1 MKAILRGDDSAVV
14 RVLYMALE
22 LSKKRWKLGF
32 GDGSRR
38 RVKTIEA
45 GDLVALGE
53 EVRVAR
59 EKLGV
64 PGGCAVVSCYEA
76 GRDGFWIHRALQR
89 LGVVNVVVDSA
100 SIEVSRRRR
109 QVKTDRVD
117 VESLLALVVRWH
129 RGERQALR
137 VVRVP
142 TVEQEGARRL
152 TRERERLVKERGS
165 HRARIK
171 SLLVSQ
177 GIVVERMGE
186 VAGVLERGRERGTGG
201 ALSAELVAEIE
212 REVARCELVDRQ
224 IRELERAQQERVVLG
239 QGELA
244 HKAGRLQ
251 ELKGVGQQSSWVLS
265 AELFGWREFSNGK
278 QVAACA
284 GLTPTAHAS
293 GERAREQGISK
304 AGNRRIRALMVELSW
319 LWLRYQGQSEL
330 SRWFRRRFAQ
340 GGSRQRRI
348 GIVALARKLLVAL
361 WRYVEDGVIPAGA
374 VLKA

>member
-1 MKAILRGDDSAVV
+1 
-14 RVLYMALE
+14 
-22 LSKKRWKLGF
+22 
-32 GDGSRR
+32 
-38 RVKTIEA
+38 
-45 GDLVALGE
+45 
-53 EVRVAR
+53 
-59 EKLGV
+59 
-64 PGGCAVVSCYEA
+64 
-76 GRDGFWIHRALQR
+76 
-89 LGVVNVVVDSA
+89 
-100 SIEVSRRRR
+100 
-109 QVKTDRVD
+109 
-117 VESLLALVVRWH
+117 
-129 RGERQALR
+129 
-137 VVRVP
+137 
-142 TVEQEGARRL
+142 
-152 TRERERLVKERGS
+152 GS

-171 SLLVSQ
+171 SLLISQ

-201 ALSAELVAEIE
+201 ALAADLVAEIE
-212 REVARCELVDRQ
+212 REVARYELVDRQ
-224 IRELERAQQERVVLG
+224 IRELEREQQERVVLG

-265 AELFGWREFSNGK
+265 AELFGWRAFSSGK

-293 GERAREQGISK
+293 GESAREQGISK